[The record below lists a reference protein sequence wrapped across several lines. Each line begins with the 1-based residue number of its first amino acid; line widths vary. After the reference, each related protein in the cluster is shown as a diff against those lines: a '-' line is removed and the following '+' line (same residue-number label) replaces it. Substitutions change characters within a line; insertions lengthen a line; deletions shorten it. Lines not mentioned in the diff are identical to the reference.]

1 MNLQELK
8 TVKVKS
14 AFVENHVELAY
25 VFGSQ
30 ITGRSNADSD
40 IDIAVLLPKNMSKEK
55 RIKHRF
61 KLISQL
67 SRFLGK
73 SVDLVVFNDLNSLFF
88 KFIITKEGQNIFR
101 KDEEQYLDFEC
112 CLMREYYDF
121 KPFLD
126 LQNKLYVERSLQ

>member
-1 MNLQELK
+1 MNLKELQTTK
-8 TVKVKS
+8 IKS
-14 AFVENHVELAY
+14 IFVENHVQLAY

-30 ITGRSNADSD
+30 ITGRSNMDSD
-40 IDIAVLLPKNMSKEK
+40 IDIAVLLPKNMSKTA

-88 KFIITKEGQNIFR
+88 KFIITKEGKNIFR
-101 KDEEQYLDFEC
+101 KGERQYLDFEC
-112 CLMREYYDF
+112 QLMGEYYDF